1 MKKWN
6 TCEMNPQNTVFHGSV
21 LDKTAILRENKMCF
35 VGEVEQK
42 PGAGQNKS
50 CLCRE
55 LITSVQII

>member
-1 MKKWN
+1 
-6 TCEMNPQNTVFHGSV
+6 MNPQNTVLYGSV

-42 PGAGQNKS
+42 PGVGQNKS